1 MSAFFRIARAFFCLG
16 AILAGVGCSTPRA
29 VFDDSLR
36 GRFEYAKSLYDQK
49 DYYGAQ
55 LELNKLTYISRA
67 TEYEDD
73 VQFYLAQSYFFYG
86 QYLLA
91 AEAYQTLLRNVPSSP
106 YARIAFFQIAMCYY
120 KLSPVHSLDQE
131 YSHKAIAQF
140 QSYIDTYPVPDSARL
155 ANEIRDLRLLASEA
169 TDSARRATYEAL
181 IARLYAQLGQLDTL
195 RLAEEKIME
204 CRNKLALKALDAA
217 KQYIQLRAYR
227 AATLYFDEVLTN
239 YPDSPYYEE
248 ALLGKIETLIVRER
262 WAEAENEIEKYE
274 EKFPDKKYKV
284 EGSKAFVKEQLLQS
298 SQTIIK

>member
-1 MSAFFRIARAFFCLG
+1 MLSSFRIACILFCLG
-16 AILAGVGCSTPRA
+16 LALAAIGCSTQRII
-29 VFDDSLR
+29 FDESLK
-36 GRFEYAKSLYDQK
+36 GRFEYAKSLYEQK
-49 DYYGAQ
+49 DYYAAQ
-55 LELNKLTYISRA
+55 LELNKLIYTSRA

-91 AEAYQTLLRNVPSSP
+91 AEAYQTLLRNIPSSP
-106 YARIAFFQIAMCYY
+106 YSRIAFFQIAMCYY

-131 YSHKAIAQF
+131 YSRRAIAQF
-140 QSYIDTYPVPDSARL
+140 QSYIDTYPAPDSARI
-155 ANEIRDLRLLASEA
+155 AREIQDLRLLAA
-169 TDSARRATYEAL
+169 DAPDSARRATYEAL
-181 IARLYAQLGQLDTL
+181 IGRLQAQLGELDTL

-227 AATLYFDEVLTN
+227 AATLYFDEVLTS

-262 WAEAENEIEKYE
+262 WSEAEDEIERYE

-284 EGSKAFVKEQLLQS
+284 EGAKAFVKEQLLQS
-298 SQTIIK
+298 NQTTIK